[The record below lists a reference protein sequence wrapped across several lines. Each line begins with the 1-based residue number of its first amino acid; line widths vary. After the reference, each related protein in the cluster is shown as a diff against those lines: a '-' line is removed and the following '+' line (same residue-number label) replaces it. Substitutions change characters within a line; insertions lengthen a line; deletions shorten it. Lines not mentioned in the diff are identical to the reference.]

1 MAYEQIITVSGSA
14 SSGQIPQAD
23 GNGGYTWATPA
34 AGVSPSSATPAMDGT
49 GAVGTSADYARGD
62 HVHPTDTS
70 RAPLASPTFTG
81 TPSAPTAA
89 AGTNTTQLATTA
101 FVTTAV
107 ANKSVPT
114 ATTTTP
120 KMDGTAAVGS
130 ETKWAKGDHVHPT
143 DTSRAPLASP
153 ALTGTPTAPTA
164 TAGTNTTQI
173 ATTAFVG
180 TAVDDASG
188 TIVTVNVPVSAWS
201 NGSATVTCTG
211 VTATSNI
218 VVTSDPSTYAVAA
231 EAGVYCS
238 AQGANSLTFSSLNGT
253 PSGNITMN
261 VWIGTYVVET
271 LTYAPLASP
280 AFTGVPTAP
289 TATSGTSTTQIATTQ
304 FVATAVNNGTAA
316 LAPKASPALTGTPTA
331 PTAVAGTSTTQIA
344 TTAFVTT
351 ALANAASK
359 MLKVMTSS
367 ISSLPVTIS
376 NSAITSDMEVI
387 GSQLSDPSA
396 QNGDWT
402 ITTSNGSLTI
412 SGTIS
417 GTTTVTLY
425 LSEVQS

>member
-34 AGVSPSSATPAMDGT
+34 AGVSPSSATP
-49 GAVGTSADYARGD
+49 
-62 HVHPTDTS
+62 
-70 RAPLASPTFTG
+70 L
-81 TPSAPTAA
+81 
-89 AGTNTTQLATTA
+89 
-101 FVTTAV
+101 
-107 ANKSVPT
+107 
-114 ATTTTP
+114 
-120 KMDGTAAVGS
+120 MDGTAAVGTS
-130 ETKWAKGDHVHPT
+130 NAYARGDHRHPT

-173 ATTAFVG
+173 ATTAFVD
-180 TAVDDASG
+180 TAVDNASG
-188 TIVTVNVPVSAWS
+188 TIVTVNVPVSAWN

-280 AFTGVPTAP
+280 AFTGTPTAP

-304 FVATAVNNGTAA
+304 FVDNAIDSINLADLGAVSTDDVKWKIYDTVEDIGLTVGSATISSVLTAMVNKTILIAPANHFASTEVPSVYGYVEIVRYDITKVSIEFHGKESPNGIWYMFI
-316 LAPKASPALTGTPTA
+316 
-331 PTAVAGTSTTQIA
+331 TSTGVPTGRWIRHP
-344 TTAFVTT
+344 FI
-351 ALANAASK
+351 
-359 MLKVMTSS
+359 LKVEFGN
-367 ISSLPVTIS
+367 ISSLPATVSDVAISNSMEVIHSYLSNPSAQSGDWTVSTSNNGSVTIS
-376 NSAITSDMEVI
+376 
-387 GSQLSDPSA
+387 GS
-396 QNGDWT
+396 
-402 ITTSNGSLTI
+402 
-412 SGTIS
+412 IS
-417 GTTTVTLY
+417 GTTSVTLY
-425 LSEVQS
+425 LSDVL